1 MEVLTPQTPH
11 PSTTVSSTLF
21 TSNLPWTSSTHP
33 FKHTPHWRKNGTRK
47 KSDLLKQ
54 HQVLQQKLQTVHTTT
69 EQLTLSNQELHHTL
83 QQERNSFEQQ
93 QQTCSDEIMRLQ
105 SDNASYQ
112 SQLQNAQGVSENRQC
127 TIRQMNQ
134 DMETLRTTN
143 EDLQTQ
149 LQTTR
154 AILASTK
161 QELSMLRTNHDY
173 NKLETRCNQLKEQT
187 RLQSQDL
194 RTTRESLTAAQS
206 KYSQACETITTLQT
220 QLSNL
225 REYSRLSDRPCQW
238 SNKVFVFGSID
249 RPEVNGYYKL
259 QPSFSTIVFKNNF
272 NYSIREGPSNWYLL
286 HESLYKG
293 CPMYICPKREHHTRA
308 AQSSSHRRSSCTIFQ
323 STSEF
328 GWRVNPDILSHTR
341 TINNIMIFNM
351 DSQLFA
357 AVKSHT

>member
-1 MEVLTPQTPH
+1 MTAKRV
-11 PSTTVSSTLF
+11 
-21 TSNLPWTSSTHP
+21 
-33 FKHTPHWRKNGTRK
+33 
-47 KSDLLKQ
+47 
-54 HQVLQQKLQTVHTTT
+54 
-69 EQLTLSNQELHHTL
+69 EL
-83 QQERNSFEQQ
+83 R

-308 AQSSSHRRSSCTIFQ
+308 AQSSSHRRSSCT
-323 STSEF
+323 SSSRPPEF

-351 DSQLFA
+351 DSPAFRSREVSYLKERNQVLEEQYMSDYQRLHRHRSPTTSESSEPA
-357 AVKSHT
+357 SSTSDPQPSGSVSAVVYPHQEQQPQVGLRQRRRRSRDPPRSTEYSGW